1 MASQFKHRVGLNIR
15 KYRLESNQTL
25 RQIADKVGV
34 TEATMQKYEAGNIGR
49 VDIEMLKSIAD
60 AIGCTPNDL
69 TGWKADK
76 PSSNID
82 VDWLVGQ
89 TTIIEQLSPRNKDAL
104 ADYARFL
111 LSQQKSQNTDTKNDT
126 PT

>member
-1 MASQFKHRVGLNIR
+1 
-15 KYRLESNQTL
+15 
-25 RQIADKVGV
+25 
-34 TEATMQKYEAGNIGR
+34 MQKYEAGNIGR

-69 TGWKADK
+69 TGWQADK
-76 PSSNID
+76 PSSNINA
-82 VDWLVGQ
+82 DWLVGQ
-89 TTIIEQLSPRNKDAL
+89 ATIIEQLSPRNKDAL
-104 ADYARFL
+104 ADYAKFL